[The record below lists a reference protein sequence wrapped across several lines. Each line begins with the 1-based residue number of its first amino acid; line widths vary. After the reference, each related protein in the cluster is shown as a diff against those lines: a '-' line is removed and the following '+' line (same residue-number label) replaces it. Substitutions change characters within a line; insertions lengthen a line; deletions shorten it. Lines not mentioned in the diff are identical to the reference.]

1 MSNTTQQT
9 TATKHDGGFDDITRA
24 MATPEFR
31 QNPYALY
38 ERLRREHP
46 VYRSSQG
53 IWYLTRY
60 PDVDAALRN
69 PQLSRDRERILRWQ
83 AQLGLTEDDRKLQQP
98 LSQSMLTAEPPDHT
112 RLRNLLNKAFTARR
126 VEALRP
132 WIETMVDQL
141 LDTAVAAGPSMDLMA
156 ALADPLPVM
165 VICELLG
172 VPDAD
177 RHQIGEWSRQFIDQ
191 ASFAPTR
198 EALQSYAHVLCAF
211 EDYLRELVRCRR
223 AHPGDD
229 LVSALV
235 AMQERGDRL
244 TEDELLGT
252 CFLLLVAGHV
262 TTVNLIGNG
271 TLALLRHPDQVRRM
285 QDDQALISS
294 AIEELLR
301 YDSPIQMTLWIV
313 VGTMEIGG
321 QTLRD
326 GDAVFPVLGAANRD
340 PERFAD
346 PDQLDLA
353 RTDNRHLSF
362 ASGPHFCLGAQLARL
377 EGRVAIGALMRRLPG
392 LRLDTDTVQWRPNSR
407 LRGLVSLPVTY

>member
-1 MSNTTQQT
+1 MSDTTQQT
-9 TATKHDGGFDDITRA
+9 TAIKYDAGFDEIIAA
-24 MATPEFR
+24 MASPEFR
-31 QNPYALY
+31 QNPYDLY
-38 ERLRREHP
+38 RRLRREYP
-46 VYRSSQG
+46 VYRSSQRA
-53 IWYLTRY
+53 WYLTRY
-60 PDVDAALRN
+60 ADVDGALRN

-83 AQLGLTEDDRKLQQP
+83 AQLGLTKEDSELQQS
-98 LSQSMLTAEPPDHT
+98 LSQSMLNADPPDHT
-112 RLRNLLNKAFTARR
+112 RLRNLVNQAFTPRR

-141 LDTAVAAGPSMDLMA
+141 LDTAVAAGPSIDLIA
-156 ALADPLPVM
+156 ALAEPLPVM

-177 RHQIGEWSRQFIDQ
+177 RHHISEWTQQFIDQ
-191 ASFAPTR
+191 ASYAPTR
-198 EALQSYAHVLCAF
+198 EALQHSAQVLCAF
-211 EDYLRELVRCRR
+211 EDYLRELIRRRR

-229 LVSALV
+229 LISALV
-235 AMQERGDRL
+235 TMQERGDHL

-271 TLALLRHPDQVRRM
+271 TLALLRHPDQARRLR
-285 QDDQALISS
+285 DDHILISS
-294 AIEELLR
+294 AVEELLR

-346 PDQLDLA
+346 PDQLDIA
-353 RTDNRHLSF
+353 RADNRHLTF
-362 ASGPHFCLGAQLARL
+362 ASGPHFCLGSSLARID
-377 EGRVAIGALMRRLPG
+377 GQIAIGTLMRRLPR
-392 LRLDTDTVQWRPNSR
+392 LQLDTDTVQWRPNSR